1 MSEHEAESILRPV
14 RALIAGATGQLG
26 RELRKL
32 LAERVV
38 WAGGSREIDVR
49 DGDAVSR
56 TVRGAY
62 PDVIF
67 NATAYNGVDAAETD
81 SLSAFA
87 VNATGALNLARAAV
101 ETGALLVH
109 FSSDYVFDGG
119 QDRPYTEEDPP
130 HPINVYGITKLAG
143 EQLVERTGCSHLI
156 VRTSGVFGKG
166 GSRIK
171 GGSFVERILAQAR
184 AGKRLAVVAD
194 QVFCPT
200 YAPDLSRAVLGMLD
214 KGARGLFHVTN
225 GGATSWHGLA
235 VAAVEQAG
243 LEVPVDQILSANLP
257 NAARRPGHS
266 VLSKERFENLGL
278 PAMRSWRDA
287 LHDCL
292 AAGI

>member
-1 MSEHEAESILRPV
+1 M

-32 LAERVV
+32 LGDRVV

-56 TVRGAY
+56 TARGAQ
-62 PDVIF
+62 PHVIF
-67 NATAYNGVDAAETD
+67 NAAAYNAVDAAETD
-81 SLSAFA
+81 SITAFA
-87 VNATGALNLARAAV
+87 VNATGALHLARAAA

-109 FSSDYVFDGG
+109 FSTDYVFDGG
-119 QDRPYTEEDPP
+119 EDRPYTEDDPP

-143 EQLVERTGCSHLI
+143 EQLVARAGCSHLI

-166 GSRIK
+166 GSRAK

-184 AGKRLAVVAD
+184 AGKPLSVVAD

-200 YAPDLSRAVLGMLD
+200 YAPDLARAVLGMLD

-235 VAAVEQAG
+235 AAAVEHEG
-243 LEVPVDQILSANLP
+243 LEVPVDQVLSASLP

-266 VLSKERFENLGL
+266 VLSKERYENLGL
-278 PAMRSWRDA
+278 PPMRSWRDA
-287 LHDCL
+287 LDEFL
-292 AAGI
+292 ASEA

>member
-1 MSEHEAESILRPV
+1 V

-26 RELRKL
+26 RELRRL
-32 LAERVV
+32 LGERVV
-38 WAGGSREIDVR
+38 WAGGSSEIDVCQ
-49 DGDAVSR
+49 GDAVAR
-56 TVRGAY
+56 VVRGAQ

-67 NATAYNGVDAAETD
+67 NASAYNGVDAAETD
-81 SLSAFA
+81 SASAFA
-87 VNATGALNLARAAV
+87 VNATGPLNLARAAADV
-101 ETGALLVH
+101 GSLLVH
-109 FSSDYVFDGG
+109 FSTDYVFDGG
-119 QDRPYTEEDPP
+119 ADRPYTEDDQPQP
-130 HPINVYGITKLAG
+130 VNVYGVTKLAG
-143 EQLVERTGCSHLI
+143 EQLVQRTGCQSLI

-171 GGSFVERILAQAR
+171 GGSFVGRILSQAR
-184 AGKRLAVVAD
+184 AGKRLSVVAD

-200 YAPDLSRAVLGMLD
+200 YAPDLARAVVGMVD

-235 VAAVEQAG
+235 AAAVEHEK
-243 LEVPVDQILSANLP
+243 LEVPVDQILSGSLP

-287 LHDCL
+287 LDEFL
-292 AAGI
+292 DSGV